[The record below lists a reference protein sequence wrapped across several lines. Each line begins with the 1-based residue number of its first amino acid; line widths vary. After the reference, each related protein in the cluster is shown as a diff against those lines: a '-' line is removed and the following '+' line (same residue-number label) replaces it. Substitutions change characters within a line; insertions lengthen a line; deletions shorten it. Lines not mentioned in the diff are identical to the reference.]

1 MDDEDH
7 QNNSPVPTR
16 RDLESE
22 DSEDEDPES
31 EELED
36 EDLKGE
42 DSKDEESEY
51 ENSEYEDSE
60 DGDSEYEGLNLGFGD
75 LDLEDESSVDE
86 DPDDEDSEYEDLEDE
101 DSEDE
106 DFPDLDSEDLDLED
120 EDLGNENP
128 EDQDCENKNLDTDR
142 LPCEFCEKWPNV
154 LVHEATKSNDNE
166 EAIILPYVAENWHG
180 DPRLVFHGSCSTCA
194 DAIDEDDDELCDFCR
209 HLRLRHLL
217 LCNNHI
223 FSYWTGMGACMGT
236 VKEVY
241 DRKYEEDCSMCG
253 LITRVISYLE
263 AQDMAVEDARKADQ
277 QPSILGKKVDWNQ
290 VKSWLEECRRA
301 HRPCN
306 SDITGFWDRR
316 FRVIDVHKR
325 MVTRLPSRRCKFVA
339 LSYVWGTGPENEKAQ
354 LTKESIKMFEKP
366 GGLDDLPATIQ
377 DAMKVCVELGERF
390 LWVDRLCIIQDS
402 DSDKLH
408 QLKLMGQIYS
418 SADFVIVAA
427 CVNGAKD
434 GLRGVSRPR
443 AQSQFQARVLEFEV
457 TRLLPELEKAL
468 RRSKWGSRGW
478 TYQEA
483 ILAKKKL
490 YFTPSEVWFVC
501 QDGGHREDQY
511 GTEERLKP
519 GSTELHSTLRLGSGF
534 GSYVSLASQYASRA
548 FTNQSDIYNAFG
560 GIQNML
566 YPDTRVIYGL
576 PERDFD
582 EALLWSVPDDSVRP
596 ILRRAQGAILPSW
609 SWTSIKSQ
617 IEYGDENL
625 GSPWFPLVRWA
636 FSDEGTIRSIN
647 SVYYE
652 YWPDEYA
659 RTFLAIAWTA
669 GCIEAECPFQFGEM
683 DEYWEDEIPFTVSRK
698 DLEKRWPK
706 PHHFFEEVSL
716 SPASSGHYD
725 ESRVWKIASHDDDIM
740 KNLQHP
746 GVIFT
751 RAQTAHFNVGI
762 TPWEREWSIDDA
774 GTLLNFKEFKLPL
787 RIVLNSNRHLF

>member
-263 AQDMAVEDARKADQ
+263 AQGIDGEDIKD
-277 QPSILGKKVDWNQ
+277 
-290 VKSWLEECRRA
+290 EEVLLWFKGSRLVLRTTRR
-301 HRPCN
+301 
-306 SDITGFWDRR
+306 
-316 FRVIDVHKR
+316 
-325 MVTRLPSRRCKFVA
+325 
-339 LSYVWGTGPENEKAQ
+339 
-354 LTKESIKMFEKP
+354 
-366 GGLDDLPATIQ
+366 
-377 DAMKVCVELGERF
+377 
-390 LWVDRLCIIQDS
+390 
-402 DSDKLH
+402 
-408 QLKLMGQIYS
+408 
-418 SADFVIVAA
+418 
-427 CVNGAKD
+427 KD
-434 GLRGVSRPR
+434 GSFRTWYFGHR
-443 AQSQFQARVLEFEV
+443 
-457 TRLLPELEKAL
+457 L
-468 RRSKWGSRGW
+468 RRSGISKSKRLNDRVKTAANGCLQTWRSKMRVKQISSHLFLERRL
-478 TYQEA
+478 T
-483 ILAKKKL
+483 
-490 YFTPSEVWFVC
+490 
-501 QDGGHREDQY
+501 
-511 GTEERLKP
+511 GTK
-519 GSTELHSTLRLGSGF
+519 
-534 GSYVSLASQYASRA
+534 SRA
-548 FTNQSDIYNAFG
+548 GLRNADAPTG
-560 GIQNML
+560 
-566 YPDTRVIYGL
+566 RV
-576 PERDFD
+576 
-582 EALLWSVPDDSVRP
+582 
-596 ILRRAQGAILPSW
+596 
-609 SWTSIKSQ
+609 
-617 IEYGDENL
+617 
-625 GSPWFPLVRWA
+625 
-636 FSDEGTIRSIN
+636 
-647 SVYYE
+647 
-652 YWPDEYA
+652 
-659 RTFLAIAWTA
+659 
-669 GCIEAECPFQFGEM
+669 
-683 DEYWEDEIPFTVSRK
+683 
-698 DLEKRWPK
+698 
-706 PHHFFEEVSL
+706 
-716 SPASSGHYD
+716 
-725 ESRVWKIASHDDDIM
+725 
-740 KNLQHP
+740 
-746 GVIFT
+746 
-751 RAQTAHFNVGI
+751 
-762 TPWEREWSIDDA
+762 TP
-774 GTLLNFKEFKLPL
+774 T
-787 RIVLNSNRHLF
+787 